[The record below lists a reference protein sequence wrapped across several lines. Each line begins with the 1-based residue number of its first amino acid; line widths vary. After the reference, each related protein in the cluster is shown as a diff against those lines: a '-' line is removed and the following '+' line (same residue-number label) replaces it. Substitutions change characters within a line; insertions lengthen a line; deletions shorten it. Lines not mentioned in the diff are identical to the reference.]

1 MKSFDFPF
9 NGCNYLSEW
18 SIMFQAS
25 GLKDVEQRSPSNYI
39 VACLG
44 RARTIID
51 PLSLSDRTT
60 LLRTA
65 ADAAPKRHI
74 IRMQLKINWNEFN
87 SNWNFLNVARTQKIE
102 HTNFNYFYN
111 ETKLNFNLLISLSF
125 CLWAPLN
132 QQLKMLRWKKGEKK
146 AQKHI
151 SEQNVCCIL
160 NGRIMW

>member
-1 MKSFDFPF
+1 MNSIQIEIFWMLREHKK
-9 NGCNYLSEW
+9 LS
-18 SIMFQAS
+18 IQI
-25 GLKDVEQRSPSNYI
+25 L
-39 VACLG
+39 
-44 RARTIID
+44 II
-51 PLSLSDRTT
+51 
-60 LLRTA
+60 
-65 ADAAPKRHI
+65 
-74 IRMQLKINWNEFN
+74 
-87 SNWNFLNVARTQKIE
+87 
-102 HTNFNYFYN
+102 FYN